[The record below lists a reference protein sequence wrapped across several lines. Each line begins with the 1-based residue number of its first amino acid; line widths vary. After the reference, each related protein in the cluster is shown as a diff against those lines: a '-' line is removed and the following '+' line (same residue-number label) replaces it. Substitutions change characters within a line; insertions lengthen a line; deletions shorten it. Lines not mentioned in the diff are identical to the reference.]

1 MSPPL
6 LFVFSASRGLLKAF
20 GDDVEQIRTAAYA
33 YRQHELWSWAVGDI
47 ADGMR
52 RWDPNSDAAHPLV
65 CYCDECRRIDGD
77 WTIPCIRM
85 EILLF
90 RYSPYMLDAPGMEWT
105 PRGQLYW
112 PHANRGSNYEAF
124 TDERYYGDF
133 SHGVRFAKDGEEY
146 YL

>member
-1 MSPPL
+1 MAYPSPSLCSLGPTIWRLVEGFAMSPPL
-6 LFVFSASRGLLKAF
+6 LFVFSESRGLLKAF

-77 WTIPCIRM
+77 LDYSMHSDGDSTISLFSIYVGCSGYGVDTKGST
-85 EILLF
+85 IL
-90 RYSPYMLDAPGMEWT
+90 A
-105 PRGQLYW
+105 
-112 PHANRGSNYEAF
+112 AC
-124 TDERYYGDF
+124 
-133 SHGVRFAKDGEEY
+133 
-146 YL
+146 

>member
-1 MSPPL
+1 MPPIHWYAIAMSA
-6 LFVFSASRGLLKAF
+6 VASM
-20 GDDVEQIRTAAYA
+20 ET
-33 YRQHELWSWAVGDI
+33 
-47 ADGMR
+47 
-52 RWDPNSDAAHPLV
+52 
-65 CYCDECRRIDGD
+65 

-133 SHGVRFAKDGEEY
+133 SRGVRFAKDGEEY